1 MNKRLLTLFGCM
13 LIGCFAIA
21 PLQAG
26 TMKNALLNAVKQTAE
41 KGPEEPLYLYA
52 ATIQNDDD
60 DNASNALKT
69 KNIKIINLGPAINTG
84 ADEYAPTV
92 TADGKTLFFVS
103 NRKGSKSSD
112 DVEYRGPASDDF
124 WASKKEGRLDEFQV
138 DSLFN
143 IEPEPKNSK
152 NTVNTI
158 YNEGAASIS
167 SDGQRLIFT
176 ACDRPDGFGS
186 CDLYLTEID
195 GVKWGKPSNLGKEV
209 NSNFWDSQPSL
220 SPDGNRIYF
229 ASNRLG
235 PNNTDTDPGNQNY
248 DIWYADFDE
257 ETGNW
262 KPAKN
267 IGAPINTPGEELG
280 PFIAKDGVTLY

>member
-1 MNKRLLTLFGCM
+1 MNKRLLTLFGAM
-13 LIGCFAIA
+13 LIGCFAFA
-21 PLQAG
+21 PVKAGILEGKLLQA
-26 TMKNALLNAVKQTAE
+26 AKQSVESA
-41 KGPEEPLYLYA
+41 PEEPLYLYS
-52 ATIQNDDD
+52 ATIQADDD
-60 DNASNALKT
+60 DNASSALKT

-124 WASKKEGRLDEFQV
+124 WASKKEGRLDEFQA

-176 ACDRPDGFGS
+176 ACDRP
-186 CDLYLTEID
+186 
-195 GVKWGKPSNLGKEV
+195 
-209 NSNFWDSQPSL
+209 
-220 SPDGNRIYF
+220 
-229 ASNRLG
+229 
-235 PNNTDTDPGNQNY
+235 
-248 DIWYADFDE
+248 
-257 ETGNW
+257 
-262 KPAKN
+262 
-267 IGAPINTPGEELG
+267 
-280 PFIAKDGVTLY
+280 